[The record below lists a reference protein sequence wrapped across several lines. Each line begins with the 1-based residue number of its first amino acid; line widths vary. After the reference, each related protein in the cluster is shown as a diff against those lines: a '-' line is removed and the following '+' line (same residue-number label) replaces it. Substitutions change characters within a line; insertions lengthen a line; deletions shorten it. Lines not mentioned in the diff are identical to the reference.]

1 VQEVFD
7 KRTLHHMLGVEPLA
21 STLSATTDAEGRTH
35 PRKRDRE
42 RSPGT
47 RRTREKTVEDA
58 WAAESDHDD
67 DNVAVHANRED
78 GHREKRKRTRD
89 DDRRAQND
97 VERERRVEQAEDE
110 DESRYAIVEARG
122 PPTKRRRM
130 GTRDDVHTVFTADED
145 SEAGLVHQGS
155 DEDSDNDSL
164 LDEEA
169 EYASGAEEGVE
180 RAKEAA
186 MEVLGGKNRLKEK
199 RAYWLSKGIGAE
211 EDST

>member
-21 STLSATTDAEGRTH
+21 STLAVTTDAEGRTR

-42 RSPGT
+42 RSPGA
-47 RRTREKTVEDA
+47 RRTREKTVEDV
-58 WAAESDHDD
+58 WVAESDRGDD
-67 DNVAVHANRED
+67 DIAVHVHHED
-78 GHREKRKRTRD
+78 GHGEKRKRTRN
-89 DDRRAQND
+89 DDRRAESD
-97 VERERRVEQAEDE
+97 VEGERRVERAEDE

-122 PPTKRRRM
+122 PPNKRRRT
-130 GTRDDVHTVFTADED
+130 GTRDDAHTVFTADED
-145 SEAGLVHQGS
+145 SEAGLVHEDS
-155 DEDSDNDSL
+155 DSDNDSL
-164 LDEEA
+164 LEEEA

-186 MEVLGGKNRLKEK
+186 MEVLGGKSRLKEK